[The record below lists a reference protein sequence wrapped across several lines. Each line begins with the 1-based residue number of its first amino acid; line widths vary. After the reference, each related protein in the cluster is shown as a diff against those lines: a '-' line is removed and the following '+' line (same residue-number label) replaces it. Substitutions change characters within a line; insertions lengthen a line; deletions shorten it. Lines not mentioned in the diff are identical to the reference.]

1 MPFYTKLKIFASLI
15 IKLYEDLLSPFYMA
29 GTVPGSRETMIS
41 SKGPLL
47 LRSVVLL
54 AVRQWRKNTVG
65 DERGGEW
72 GKKDVRTSHL
82 RVTYRRRWGCLKHSR
97 QWRPV
102 RQSEEGS
109 TPIWTDQSRI
119 LKGQAQ
125 ASNHIT

>member
-1 MPFYTKLKIFASLI
+1 MFSYPFSESLPFIKKKKKVFCLPFYTKLKIFSSLI

-47 LRSVVLL
+47 LQSIVLL

-72 GKKDVRTSHL
+72 GRKDV
-82 RVTYRRRWGCLKHSR
+82 
-97 QWRPV
+97 
-102 RQSEEGS
+102 
-109 TPIWTDQSRI
+109 
-119 LKGQAQ
+119 
-125 ASNHIT
+125 